1 MYTALH
7 STQLQSLWESTAVPV
22 FPDDSLFSGDIRNGS
37 LSEIKQDTT
46 VPVRLLLLFDF
57 FPPRKTVYFYNGLFQ
72 QSQQIQKTLSCKTY
86 SGNSDGRHCSTD
98 TQTTL
103 HPSWTAHH
111 APRLPDKL
119 QVDPCFPEHTPAE
132 VKQGPHYPCCCCCCC
147 YCCLE
152 LLQAHTLS
160 WSLRLPPGSVSQ
172 SVPKNQAAENY
183 KSMSITGKPSTLR
196 VPSSTPDASV
206 RTSLA
211 RV

>member
-1 MYTALH
+1 MYNSLH

-22 FPDDSLFSGDIRNGS
+22 FSDDSIILRGQNRNGS
-37 LSEIKQDTT
+37 LSEIKQKT
-46 VPVRLLLLFDF
+46 PPSQCGCFSFDF

-72 QSQQIQKTLSCKTY
+72 QSQQIQKTLSCQTY

-103 HPSWTAHH
+103 HPSWTARH

-132 VKQGPHYPCCCCCCC
+132 VKQGPYYPCCCCCCC
-147 YCCLE
+147 CCLE

-160 WSLRLPPGSVSQ
+160 QSLRLPPGSVSQ
-172 SVPKNQAAENY
+172 CQKTRLL
-183 KSMSITGKPSTLR
+183 KTI
-196 VPSSTPDASV
+196 
-206 RTSLA
+206 SLCP
-211 RV
+211 